1 MSAIFLLFALR
12 LSVANRTVSCSLDS
26 QGEVRVTEGFDAAAD
41 AWATFLDT
49 YSRDGW
55 GQIHIWTNPSAPS
68 RSQMYCA
75 GFVDTYATQDQVRA
89 NFRNYKAVQTE
100 GKNEWPASWQKFVL
114 QNINYMRTSV
124 MNKRTEYWARM
135 GLIMAQIDGML
146 AGLNHG
152 ASAAERLSE
161 IDFWLLQAAG
171 DLDDLAGI
179 LEGSEP
185 RDPELTLKCTG
196 LIKLAPGNED
206 VYFAQDTWSHYT
218 DLHAYLKEY
227 NLNVPEFKA
236 HRVTV
241 STRTGH
247 LPSVD
252 DFWTA
257 DTGLLVLETT
267 LHNFNNTLYDLYVKP
282 ESVLTWIRSY
292 YATFVSDNGREWTEE
307 FIKENSG
314 TYNNEYIVLDSKR
327 FEKGQPPKS
336 DFLWMIEQLPGHY
349 KSQDITEV
357 LKTQTYF
364 GSINTP
370 WFEELFNLADY
381 PGQQVREPAKKDF
394 WSYYNQPRYRI
405 IERDAPG
412 ISNYEEFKT
421 FMRYNNY
428 TTDPLL
434 LINGIPEPAQGILSR
449 YDLRPEAGTSYG
461 AKNCFGGLDTKT
473 ARLSQF
479 TVDQKWDAILSP
491 EYIFNPPFSF
501 KDWPE
506 VLHEGL
512 EDTWQH
518 DWIEFK
524 PLDYCKIQGKTKSS
538 CLDIPGCGWCFSK
551 SGSCMSGNKTG
562 PDQAM
567 GYKCSDAWKVKTEN
581 PSYAKPLVITTC
593 IIVIAFV
600 VVIYISAYRFS
611 KRQSF

>member
-1 MSAIFLLFALR
+1 MNIFLLFALTQ
-12 LSVANRTVSCSLDS
+12 SVTNRTVSCLLDKTGSLK
-26 QGEVRVTEGFDAAAD
+26 VIEGFNSEYD
-41 AWATFLDT
+41 AWATFSDT

-55 GQIHIWTNPSAPS
+55 GQIHIWTNPNSES
-68 RSQMYCA
+68 YNQMYCA
-75 GFVDTYATQDQVRA
+75 GFVDTYLTQEKIKE
-89 NFRNYKAVQTE
+89 NFKNYKAVQTE
-100 GKNEWPASWQKFVL
+100 GSNKWPASWEKFIL
-114 QNINYMRTSV
+114 QNVNYMRTNI
-124 MNKRTEYWARM
+124 MNNNSEYWSKM
-135 GLIMAQIDGML
+135 KLIMAQIDGMFF
-146 AGLNHG
+146 GLNYEV
-152 ASAAERLSE
+152 AEQDRLSE

-179 LEGSEP
+179 LSGSKA

-196 LIKLAPGNED
+196 LIKLAPNNED

-218 DLHAYLKEY
+218 DLHAYLKDY

-236 HRVTV
+236 HHVTV

-292 YATFVSDNGREWTEE
+292 YATFVSDNGMEWTEE

-314 TYNNEYIVLDSKR
+314 TYNNEYIVLDSKK

-349 KSQDITEV
+349 RSQDITEV
-357 LKTQTYF
+357 LKKQTYF
-364 GSINTP
+364 GSVNTP
-370 WFEELFNLADY
+370 WFTDIFNLADY

-394 WSYYNQPRYRI
+394 WSYYNQPRYKI
-405 IERDAPG
+405 IERDAPN
-412 ISNYEEFKT
+412 IKNYEEFKT

-449 YDLRPEAGTSYG
+449 YDLRPASGTSYG
-461 AKNCFGGLDTKT
+461 ARNCFGGLDTKT
-473 ARLSQF
+473 AKLSQF

-491 EYIFNPPFSF
+491 EYKFNPPFSF
-501 KDWPE
+501 SDWPD

-512 EDTWQH
+512 ENTWQH
-518 DWIEFK
+518 DWIEFQ
-524 PLDYCKIQGKTKSS
+524 PLDYCTIQGKDKKG
-538 CLDIPGCGWCFSK
+538 CLAIPGCGWCYSK
-551 SGSCMSGNKTG
+551 PGICLSGNKTG
-562 PDQAM
+562 PSASM
-567 GYKCSDAWKVKTEN
+567 GYECSEAWKTKTEN
-581 PSYAKPLVITTC
+581 PSYAVPMVVTSC
-593 IIVIAFV
+593 IIVLIFSII
-600 VVIYISAYRFS
+600 IYVSAYIY
-611 KRQSF
+611 KKKQNI